1 MVLNRKIKVGDE
13 VESKCTKCKKIT
25 FHTVESMD
33 GDNILKVICKVCG
46 SKHKYRPPKKEK
58 EKKKTLSEKRILKK
72 AKENEEKWLEL
83 ISDISEEDA
92 KPYLI
97 SGSYEV
103 GDLIEH
109 PKFGKGYVSEIVGN
123 KMVVT
128 FKDGDRKLIFNTEK
142 K

>member
-1 MVLNRKIKVGDE
+1 MALNRKIKVGDE
-13 VESKCTKCKKIT
+13 VESKCTKCKKVT

-33 GDNILKVICKVCG
+33 GDEILKVICKVCG

-58 EKKKTLSEKRILKK
+58 EKKSVSEKRVLKK

-83 ISDISEEDA
+83 ISDKSEEDA
-92 KPYLI
+92 KPYTI
-97 SGSYEV
+97 SGVYEV

-109 PKFGKGYVSEIVGN
+109 PKFGKGYVSDIIGN

-128 FKDGDRKLIFNTEK
+128 FKDGDRKLVFNIQK